1 LVPSTRWTSHGRAPQ
16 HPLPHRARSTK
27 TLHHVVVTDD
37 PITVS
42 DDDDGLAAAL
52 SDRINEFNTDATGFD
67 DGRLLRAAQRGRDG
81 SLEAGL
87 AGWTWGGCGYI
98 EFLWVRTDLRGAGLG
113 SRLLAAAEA
122 ESRARGCAQMVV
134 SSHSFRLPTST
145 VDPATSSTGGLRAA
159 RGAIPTFTWSR
170 TCGPGRCRSG
180 C

>member
-1 LVPSTRWTSHGRAPQ
+1 VRWRRAPQ
-16 HPLPHRARSTK
+16 HPPPHRARSSK

-67 DGRLLRAAQRGRDG
+67 DGRWLRAAQRGRDG

-87 AGWTWGGCGYI
+87 AGWTWGGCGYV
-98 EFLWVRTDLRGAGLG
+98 EFLWVRADLRGAGLG

-134 SSHSFRLPTST
+134 SSHSFQAPDFYRRSGYVEYGRIEGCPRGHAHVHL
-145 VDPATSSTGGLRAA
+145 VKDLRA
-159 RGAIPTFTWSR
+159 RPLT
-170 TCGPGRCRSG
+170 
-180 C
+180 